1 MASMRIKKP
10 TTRRGK
16 RALEDREP
24 KTIENTKK
32 TLLMEGRKCSNE
44 IRQALKDMN
53 LLKKPNSRMM
63 RRNNDVTP
71 FEDATPLEHLAK
83 INDCHLFLFGSSSK
97 KRPNNLV
104 MGRIYEEQVLD
115 MVELGIDNYKA
126 LADFKTEKISQFTK
140 PVIVFNG
147 YKWKLTEELRRIKSL
162 LLDMFRVGEVES
174 IRLQGLEHVL
184 SFTLTDDLTILVRSY
199 RIMLKKSGQRTPR
212 IELVE
217 MGPSLDLSIRRT
229 KIASDDLYKTAMKQP
244 AILKAAKRKNVS
256 RDELGNVHGRVHVG
270 KQDINALQT
279 RKMKGLRKTADE
291 KRAEKLSKQKRNS
304 RGAGDESMQDDD
316 GDNTYGEDNDRMD
329 ADSGSD
335 E

>member
-1 MASMRIKKP
+1 MASLRIKKP
-10 TTRRGK
+10 STRKGK
-16 RALEDREP
+16 KALEEREP
-24 KTIENTKK
+24 KTIENLKK
-32 TLLMEGRKCSNE
+32 TLIMEGRKCSSD
-44 IRQALKDMN
+44 IRQALKDLN

-83 INDCHLFLFGSSSK
+83 TNDCHLFLFGSSSK
-97 KRPNNLV
+97 KRPNNLI
-104 MGRIYEEQVLD
+104 MGRIYDDQVLD
-115 MVELGIDNYKA
+115 MIEFGIDQYTA
-126 LADFKTEKISQFTK
+126 LEKFKTEKISQFTK

-162 LLDMFRVGEVES
+162 LLDMFRIDKIDS
-174 IRLQGLEHVL
+174 IRLQGIEHVL

-199 RIMLKKSGQRTPR
+199 RIQLKKSGQRTPR

-229 KIASDDLYKTAMKQP
+229 KIASDNLFKVAMKQP

-279 RKMKGLRKTADE
+279 RKMKGLRKTAEE
-291 KRAEKLSKQKRNS
+291 KRTEKANKQKRNAS
-304 RGAGDESMQDDD
+304 AGDVSMDESAQAEENS
-316 GDNTYGEDNDRMD
+316 GMD
-329 ADSGSD
+329 ADSGGD
-335 E
+335 EQD